1 MVTYMNEGEILSEN
15 TSSIFIRGELAH
27 FKERLKEAMN
37 GESNRVFGA
46 RCQLSEA
53 VIRNYLSGK
62 SYPSLERLALI
73 AQATGKPVAWFLTD
87 GSTVAANLYAQPTQ
101 IDEKA
106 LKEKLLSIL
115 NLMNTDELNTA
126 INVFKVK
133 GLAGLMP
140 DVLGQAFDNAASKEI
155 LQQRVQPERAQAA
168 GHDVG
173 PQNGKKKAG

>member
-1 MVTYMNEGEILSEN
+1 MVFYMNEDEILSES

-73 AQATGKPVAWFLTD
+73 AQATNKPVAWFLTD
-87 GSTVAANLYAQPTQ
+87 GSTVAANLYTQ
-101 IDEKA
+101 TARIDEA
-106 LKEKLLSIL
+106 SLKEKMLSIL
-115 NLMNTDELNTA
+115 NLMNAEELSTA

-140 DVLGQAFDNAASKEI
+140 DVIGQAIDNAARKEI
-155 LQQRVQPERAQAA
+155 LQQHIQPGRSQAA
-168 GHDVG
+168 GRGIG
-173 PQNGKKKAG
+173 PQNDGKKVG

>member
-1 MVTYMNEGEILSEN
+1 MNEDEILNEN

-73 AQATGKPVAWFLTD
+73 AQATNKPVAWFLTD
-87 GSTVAANLYAQPTQ
+87 GSTVAANLYAQPAH
-101 IDEKA
+101 IDESS
-106 LKEKLLSIL
+106 LKEKMLSIL
-115 NLMNTDELNTA
+115 NLMNAEELNVA

-140 DVLGQAFDNAASKEI
+140 DVIGQAIGNSASKEI
-155 LQQRVQPERAQAA
+155 LEQRIQPGRAQAA
-168 GHDVG
+168 GHDVN
-173 PQNGKKKAG
+173 PQNKSKKAG